1 MHSAADNYK
10 PVDVVCTPVQLAHG
24 TDHYKQAL
32 EVAYMQVGALAVEAV
47 YLQVELLV
55 AEAAH

>member
-10 PVDVVCTPVQLAHG
+10 PVDVVYTPVQLAHG
-24 TDHYKQAL
+24 IDHYNKAL
-32 EVAYMQVGALAVEAV
+32 EVVYMQVGALAVEAV

-55 AEAAH
+55 AEVAH